1 MQLTKKYLVRPL
13 LNLQAKKVATSW
25 DTKSARMAPEVDV
38 KTSQMEQPRVCVG
51 VDSRNKMENVK
62 VKYCFFLFISTG
74 KRKNEKR
81 TEPQERHI
89 MLAAI

>member
-1 MQLTKKYLVRPL
+1 MRPL

-51 VDSRNKMENVK
+51 MDSRNKMENVK
-62 VKYCFFLFISTG
+62 VKYCFFFISTG